1 MSQPLVLLA
10 LADDPVASGLHAA
23 LLEHAARLRVR
34 ACKEA
39 QEVVEAC
46 ATEVVSL
53 VILSHRVDDNGGGSL
68 LREVGAF
75 ATTPQAIVLFDDP
88 GDPHRALIA
97 QAGALD
103 HVLPPGRE
111 LQPLVAL
118 IDRTLSRRALEARLD
133 SASRQFRTLVD
144 NSNDGIYILREGR
157 FIYANHRFEQM
168 VGFSLDEVLADDFN
182 LVERIT
188 SPKSRAYIAERARRA
203 AAGRPL
209 EPRYE
214 FVAMRKNGEEFDAQV
229 SISYIELEGPERTK
243 VPGAL
248 GIMQDIT
255 ERKRFEDQLVRKNRE
270 LALLSELQDAINETV
285 ALDETLGRGCERL
298 AALVNAE
305 AVGITLIGNDERTL
319 RLRSSKGLDER
330 LLRALDEVALDSPS
344 LLAQAVRKSQVL
356 VVDDIRQ
363 DQRVAIGVVRD
374 AAFGGCIVVPL
385 KTHAE
390 GEHDRRERERVLGAA
405 FVFFAAGKKPSLDD
419 RELLV
424 SVGTV
429 LGNAVEKATLLET
442 ARTSVKKL
450 VALDEI
456 AVALASTLDVN
467 EVTQAVARN
476 VYRLFGATR
485 VMVAR
490 VSPDGGTLVPAYVL
504 DDGEPVQATPTRL
517 ADSIMGLALA
527 EGTPVQRVR
536 PAAGGD
542 PHWSLD
548 PLDGRPVRLLPHEEE
563 MFALGVGAAVAVP
576 ILLDGQPAGALWLGY
591 EEATPLSPQ
600 DLGLLSSIGTHVAIA
615 SKNAALFAA
624 RNQALDDLR
633 AAQDQ
638 LVASEKLNAIGL
650 IAHGVA
656 HDFNN
661 MLGSILG
668 RAQLLKSQL
677 RDQALVRH
685 AEVIEKAAIDGA
697 ETVRRIQEIGRQD
710 RADDFVPVELD
721 GIVADVV
728 ELTQPRWRDLTI
740 AEGRPV
746 DVAVEKRPDAVVAG
760 NPSELREVLVNL
772 VHNAVDAMPNGGTLR
787 FSTAVADDT
796 CYMRVTDS
804 GTGMPDDIRHRI
816 FDPYFTTKGERGT
829 GLGLSVSHSI
839 IRRHGG
845 DIEVHSRTGGPERG
859 TTFIISLPALPK
871 IDAARPASLP
881 PTAHANGRARI
892 LVVDDEANI
901 REILAEI
908 LMNGDHEVVTAAD
921 GAEAL
926 HLLRERSDFDLVFTD
941 LGLPGMNGYEVA
953 SEIKRINPAL
963 PVGLVTGWGA
973 TLDADKAR
981 EHGVDLVL
989 SKPFRYDQVLGLV
1002 AEALLAKQAAK
1013 STAKETAKEPAKE
1026 TAT

>member
-1 MSQPLVLLA
+1 MSPRETQAEMSQPLVLLA
-10 LADDPVASGLHAA
+10 LADDPVAPGLHAA
-23 LLEHAARLRVR
+23 LLEHSARLRVR

-39 QEVVEAC
+39 AEVVETC

-53 VILSHRVDDNGGGSL
+53 LVLSHHIDDNGGGSL
-68 LREVGAF
+68 LREIGAF
-75 ATTPQAIVLFDDP
+75 STTPQAVVLFDDP
-88 GDPHRALIA
+88 ADPRRALIA
-97 QAGALD
+97 QTGALD

-111 LQPLVAL
+111 VQPLVAL
-118 IDRTLSRRALEARLD
+118 IDRMLSRRALEARLD

-214 FVAMRKNGEEFDAQV
+214 FVALRKNGEEFDAQV

-270 LALLSELQDAINETV
+270 LALLSELQDAINEAV
-285 ALDETLGRGCERL
+285 ALDETLRRGCERL
-298 AALVNAE
+298 ATLVGAE
-305 AVGITLIGNDERTL
+305 AVGITLVGNDERTL
-319 RLRSSKGLDER
+319 RLRSSKGLDDT
-330 LLRALDEVALDSPS
+330 LTRALDAVALDSSS
-344 LLAQAVRKSQVL
+344 LLAQAVRNSEVL

-363 DQRVAIGVVRD
+363 DPRVAIGVVRD
-374 AAFGGCIVVPL
+374 ASFGGCIVVPL

-405 FVFFAAGKKPSLDD
+405 FVFFAAGKKPSVDD

-424 SVGTV
+424 SVGTA

-442 ARTSVKKL
+442 ARSSVKKL

-456 AVALASTLDVN
+456 AVALASTLDVA

-490 VSPDGGTLVPAYVL
+490 VAGEAGTLVPAYVL
-504 DDGEPVQATPTRL
+504 DDGEPVQAAPIRI
-517 ADSIMGLALA
+517 ADSIMGLALT

-536 PAAGGD
+536 PLASGD
-542 PHWSLD
+542 PHWSVD
-548 PLDGRPVRLLPHEEE
+548 PLDGRPVRLLPYEEE

-576 ILLDGQPAGALWLGY
+576 VLLDGQPAGALWLGY
-591 EEATPLSPQ
+591 EEATPLSSQ

-615 SKNAALFAA
+615 TKNAALFAA
-624 RNQALDDLR
+624 RNQALEDLR
-633 AAQDQ
+633 AAQDK
-638 LVASEKLNAIGL
+638 LVSSEKLNAIGL

-677 RDQALVRH
+677 RDPALLRH

-710 RADDFVPVELD
+710 RADDFVLVDLD
-721 GIVADVV
+721 AIVADVV
-728 ELTQPRWRDLTI
+728 ELTQPRWRDLTKSE
-740 AEGRPV
+740 ARPV
-746 DVAVEKRPDAVVAG
+746 EVVVERCPGAVVAG

-772 VHNAVDAMPNGGTLR
+772 VHNAVDAMPTGGTLR
-787 FSTAVADDT
+787 LSTAMADDSCYVRVADT
-796 CYMRVTDS
+796 

-816 FDPYFTTKGERGT
+816 FDPYFTTKGDRGT

-845 DIEVHSRTGGPERG
+845 DIEVHSRTEGTDRG
-859 TTFIISLPALPK
+859 TTFIISLPSVPNVRPNLPTT
-871 IDAARPASLP
+871 LP
-881 PTAHANGRARI
+881 PSARSNGRARV

-908 LMNGDHEVVTAAD
+908 LMNGDHDVVTAAD

-926 HLLRERSDFDLVFTD
+926 HLLRESADFDLVFTD

-953 SEIKRINPAL
+953 SEVKRINPSL

-973 TLDADKAR
+973 TLDAEKAR
-981 EHGVDLVL
+981 AHGVDLVL

-1002 AEALLAKQAAK
+1002 EEALLAKQAAK
-1013 STAKETAKEPAKE
+1013 AK
-1026 TAT
+1026 ATV

>member
-10 LADDPVASGLHAA
+10 LADDPVATGLHAA

-34 ACKEA
+34 ACKEPA
-39 QEVVEAC
+39 ELVEAC
-46 ATEVVSL
+46 ATEAVALL
-53 VILSHRVDDNGGGSL
+53 VLSHRIDENAGGSL

-75 ATTPQAIVLFDDP
+75 STLPQAIVLFDDP
-88 GDPHRALIA
+88 ADPRRALIA

-118 IDRTLSRRALEARLD
+118 IDGVLSRRALERRLD

-157 FIYANHRFEQM
+157 FSYANHRLQQM
-168 VGFSLDEVLADDFN
+168 VGFSLDELLADDFDF
-182 LVERIT
+182 VERIT
-188 SPKSRAYIAERARRA
+188 APRSRDYIRERGRRA
-203 AAGRPL
+203 AEGRPL

-214 FVAMRKNGEEFDAQV
+214 FVARRKNGEEFDAQV
-229 SISYIELEGPERTK
+229 SISYLELEGPDRAK

-285 ALDETLGRGCERL
+285 ALDETLRRSCERL
-298 AALVNAE
+298 AVLVNAE

-319 RLRSSKGLDER
+319 TLRSSRGLDEGLMR
-330 LLRALDEVALDSPS
+330 SLREVSLDAPS
-344 LLAQAVRKSQVL
+344 LLAQTVRNREVL
-356 VVDDIRQ
+356 VVDDIHR
-363 DQRVAIGVVRD
+363 DPRVTIEEVRE
-374 AAFGGCIVVPL
+374 APFGGCIVVPL

-390 GEHDRRERERVLGAA
+390 GEHDRREREHVLGAA
-405 FVFFAAGKKPSLDD
+405 FVFFAAGKKPTEGD
-419 RELLV
+419 RDLLV

-442 ARTSVKKL
+442 ARSSVKKL

-456 AVALASTLDVN
+456 AVALASTLDLD

-476 VYRLFGATR
+476 LFRLFGATR

-490 VSPDGGTLVPAYVL
+490 IHPGGDTLVPAYVL
-504 DDGEPVQATPTRL
+504 DDGEPVQAAPIRMV
-517 ADSIMGLALA
+517 DSIMGLALL

-536 PAAGGD
+536 PTGTD
-542 PHWSLD
+542 LHWSVD
-548 PLDGRPVRLLPHEEE
+548 PLDGRPVHLLPYEEE
-563 MFALGVGAAVAVP
+563 MFALGVGTAVAVP
-576 ILLDGQPAGALWLGY
+576 VLLDGQPVGALWLGY
-591 EEATPLSPQ
+591 ELALPLSSH

-615 SKNAALFAA
+615 SKNAELFEA
-624 RNQALDDLR
+624 RNQALLDLR
-633 AAQDQ
+633 AAQDK
-638 LVASEKLNAIGL
+638 LVLSEKLNAIGL

-661 MLGSILG
+661 ILGSILG

-677 RDQALVRH
+677 RDPALMRH

-710 RADDFVPVELD
+710 QVDDFVLVDLD

-728 ELTQPRWRDLTI
+728 ELTQPRWRELTR

-746 DVAVEKRPDAVVAG
+746 EVVTASCGGAIVAG

-772 VHNAVDAMPNGGTLR
+772 VHNAVDAMPKGGTLR
-787 FSTAVADDT
+787 LTTSVVDGTCQLTVA
-796 CYMRVTDS
+796 DS
-804 GTGMPDDIRHRI
+804 GTGMPEEIRHRI
-816 FDPYFTTKGERGT
+816 FDPYFTTKGDRGT

-839 IRRHGG
+839 IRRHRG
-845 DIEVHSRTGGPERG
+845 DIEVRSQMEGPDRG
-859 TTFIISLPALPK
+859 TTFVLTLPQVQDTPQ
-871 IDAARPASLP
+871 DRAATVPPRERP
-881 PTAHANGRARI
+881 NGRARI

-901 REILAEI
+901 REILSEI

-926 HLLRERSDFDLVFTD
+926 HLLRENGGFDLVFTD

-953 SEIKRINPAL
+953 SEVKKIHPHL

-973 TLDADKAR
+973 TLDAEKAR

-989 SKPFRYDQVLGLV
+989 SKPFRFDQVLGLV
-1002 AEALLAKQAAK
+1002 EEALLARQAAK
-1013 STAKETAKEPAKE
+1013 G
-1026 TAT
+1026 

>member
-1 MSQPLVLLA
+1 MSQAETQAAMSQPLVLLA

-53 VILSHRVDDNGGGSL
+53 LILSHRVDDNGGGSL

-168 VGFSLDEVLADDFN
+168 VGFSLDEVLADDFD

-796 CYMRVTDS
+796 CYLRVTDS

-1002 AEALLAKQAAK
+1002 EEALLARLAAK
-1013 STAKETAKEPAKE
+1013 A
-1026 TAT
+1026 